1 MLNFKVFHFALLKY
15 NIWHYG
21 IKSSELFCEQV
32 GIYHKYIDYE
42 ELLGISYQEFG
53 FTGLIVS
60 NIALLSFLILI
71 LIGVDIGNYFFK
83 NTILITILNTI
94 SFVLCLKKFDLLN
107 KFSISKFIA
116 ILFLLI
122 TFSLNF
128 YWSISLL
135 FVAIYENIIAFKK
148 EVHYDYL

>member
-1 MLNFKVFHFALLKY
+1 MKNYLA
-15 NIWHYG
+15 
-21 IKSSELFCEQV
+21 
-32 GIYHKYIDYE
+32 
-42 ELLGISYQEFG
+42 ISYQEFG

-71 LIGVDIGNYFFK
+71 LIGVDIGNYFLK
-83 NTILITILNTI
+83 NTILITTLNTI

>member
-1 MLNFKVFHFALLKY
+1 MLNFKVFHCALLKY

-60 NIALLSFLILI
+60 NIALLSLLILI
-71 LIGVDIGNYFFK
+71 LIGVDIGNYFLK
-83 NTILITILNTI
+83 NTYLELGLFALQIY
-94 SFVLCLKKFDLLN
+94 
-107 KFSISKFIA
+107 
-116 ILFLLI
+116 FLLAFPLLELAQHVFL
-122 TFSLNF
+122 TFYIHHAL
-128 YWSISLL
+128 
-135 FVAIYENIIAFKK
+135 A
-148 EVHYDYL
+148 

>member
-1 MLNFKVFHFALLKY
+1 MLNFKAFHFALLKY

-21 IKSSELFCEQV
+21 IKSSELLCKQV
-32 GIYHKYIDYE
+32 GITPKYIDYE
-42 ELLGISYQEFG
+42 EILGISYKEFG

-60 NIALLSFLILI
+60 NIALLFFLILI
-71 LIGVDIGNYFFK
+71 LIGVDIGNYFLK
-83 NTILITILNTI
+83 STILILLLNTI
-94 SFVLCLKKFDLLN
+94 SLVLCLKKFDLLN

-122 TFSLNF
+122 TYSLNF

>member
-1 MLNFKVFHFALLKY
+1 MLNFKVFHCALLKY

-71 LIGVDIGNYFFK
+71 LIGGDIGNYFLK
-83 NTILITILNTI
+83 NTI

-107 KFSISKFIA
+107 KFFISKFIA